1 MSKTKDPNLHHV
13 SVQADPIVLHK
24 DIKKK
29 ITEIRLKR
37 DAIML
42 AHNKVNIEQD
52 KYNKAI
58 ICLSL
63 FSAFFESTKA
73 QLNLAT
79 RNDWIAPIAILMPIL
94 LSTILSIISS
104 LMKFK
109 KFNERIDLLSKATE
123 KSNATVLNLRRLHES
138 LNFQSYMQSYKDYS
152 GPVTESYRDA
162 LDCYE
167 RALYPH
173 EHDKYMKEAVKIANN
188 NKEYEKKHDND
199 IENLLT
205 NQQSYPN
212 NIQLDSPDKD
222 KCSTIKKDEII
233 PENVIIDIKENTAE
247 ENTTPEKQKSSKVI
261 EMAKNMNELYKDS
274 DTKHDD
280 KQKLKP

>member
-1 MSKTKDPNLHHV
+1 MKT
-13 SVQADPIVLHK
+13 QI
-24 DIKKK
+24 
-29 ITEIRLKR
+29 LK
-37 DAIML
+37 
-42 AHNKVNIEQD
+42 
-52 KYNKAI
+52 
-58 ICLSL
+58 
-63 FSAFFESTKA
+63 
-73 QLNLAT
+73 
-79 RNDWIAPIAILMPIL
+79 
-94 LSTILSIISS
+94 S

-152 GPVTESYRDA
+152 GSVTESYRDA

-188 NKEYEKKHDND
+188 NKEYEKKQEDD
-199 IENLLT
+199 IEKLLT
-205 NQQSYPN
+205 KTISYPN

-222 KCSTIKKDEII
+222 NSSNKIDDKTE
-233 PENVIIDIKENTAE
+233 ENIVIDINENRNKDLTS
-247 ENTTPEKQKSSKVI
+247 KQKKSSKVI

-274 DTKHDD
+274 DINDED

>member
-1 MSKTKDPNLHHV
+1 M
-13 SVQADPIVLHK
+13 
-24 DIKKK
+24 
-29 ITEIRLKR
+29 
-37 DAIML
+37 
-42 AHNKVNIEQD
+42 
-52 KYNKAI
+52 
-58 ICLSL
+58 
-63 FSAFFESTKA
+63 
-73 QLNLAT
+73 
-79 RNDWIAPIAILMPIL
+79 
-94 LSTILSIISS
+94 
-104 LMKFK
+104 
-109 KFNERIDLLSKATE
+109 
-123 KSNATVLNLRRLHES
+123 RRLSEA
-138 LNFQSYMQSYKDYS
+138 LNFQPYRQSYTEYS
-152 GPVTESYRDA
+152 TTVIEGYRDA
-162 LDCYE
+162 LDYYE